1 MTIGSKDDI
10 PVNLVSNPGLIFAEF
25 DRILLVLSTARTY
38 AGITAVGVEIM
49 FIRGVHLFRI
59 LGIRG
64 QQEGV
69 NKDEYAD

>member
-1 MTIGSKDDI
+1 MKIGSKDDI
-10 PVNLVSNPGLIFAEF
+10 PVIFVSNLGLIFADF
-25 DRILLVLSTARTY
+25 DEILLVLSTARTH

-69 NKDEYAD
+69 NKDEFAD